1 MKLLLLDRWSS
12 SVTLITT
19 LSDQQPHI
27 PSWPGAQGYGLRTP
41 PSQSL
46 QHAHFAA
53 FSRDES
59 SFRQER
65 AFHRSTEYFT
75 RRIFLCVVSSASGG
89 YAHRL
94 HIAHA
99 SRSHRQQ
106 TAGDAVYSAS
116 RTRAE

>member
-19 LSDQQPHI
+19 LSDQPRI
-27 PSWPGAQGYGLRTP
+27 PSWPGAEGYGLRTP
-41 PSQSL
+41 PSQPL

-75 RRIFLCVVSSASGG
+75 RRIFLCVVGAASGG

-99 SRSHRQQ
+99 RGSDRKQ
-106 TAGDAVYSAS
+106 TAGNALYGSGG
-116 RTRAE
+116 TRAE